1 MPRLVRAAALVLLA
15 AMGGGCSKKVWITQI
30 PPFYTPDLKTIAVV
44 PFRNRSTRRD
54 AGNVIADKLAAA
66 LMANGSYKVFN
77 RNDLSALMDQQDLKI
92 ALSGDTSAAADKFK
106 QHTNVQAILIGTVT
120 TFSATSRTQRRK
132 DPQYVY
138 DKRGRQRLAGYR
150 TYDYTRNEANV
161 SVTAVLIRVSDGTTI
176 HSTPRPASRQI
187 YSEGESPAMDPYA
200 CAAVAAD
207 WVVYQLVAEFAPVR
221 RQISLNPGKALRTA
235 TGAEPY
241 DNKWTYSDKF
251 SVTDEKMHVVVALP
265 ASCDRNRFRITI
277 VRKGERVDL
286 AFMDIVWTRQY
297 AGYGYLFN
305 PREIGEKGGGPG
317 EYEVKFYSGPEPVL
331 RRTFK
336 IE

>member
-1 MPRLVRAAALVLLA
+1 MPRLVRAAALALLA

-66 LMANGSYKVFN
+66 LMANGAYKVFN

-92 ALSGDTSAAADKFK
+92 ALGGDTSAAADKFK

-120 TFSATSRTQRRK
+120 TFSATSKTQRRR
-132 DPQYVY
+132 DPQYLY
-138 DKRGRQRLAGYR
+138 DKRGRKRLVGYR

-176 HSTPRPASRQI
+176 HSTPRPASKQI
-187 YSEGESPAMDPYA
+187 PSEGESPAMDPYA

-207 WVVYQLVAEFAPVR
+207 WVVYQLVADFAPVR
-221 RQISLNPGKALRTA
+221 RQISLDSGKALRTA
-235 TGAEPY
+235 TELY
-241 DNKWTYSDKF
+241 DGKWTYSDKF
-251 SVTDEKMHVVVALP
+251 SATDEEMFVVVALP

-286 AFMDIVWTRQY
+286 AFMDIVWTSKY
-297 AGYGYLFN
+297 TGFGYPFN
-305 PREIGEKGGGPG
+305 PREIAEKGGGPG

>member
-1 MPRLVRAAALVLLA
+1 MPRLVRAVALALLA
-15 AMGGGCSKKVWITQI
+15 IMGGGCSKKVWITQI

-66 LMANGSYKVFN
+66 LMANGAYKVFN

-92 ALSGDTSAAADKFK
+92 ALGGDTSAAADKFK

-120 TFSATSRTQRRK
+120 TFSATSKTQRRR
-132 DPQYVY
+132 DPQYLY
-138 DKRGRQRLAGYR
+138 DKRGRKRLVGYR

-176 HSTPRPASRQI
+176 HSTPRPASKQI
-187 YSEGESPAMDPYA
+187 PSEGESPAMDPYA

-207 WVVYQLVAEFAPVR
+207 WVVYQLVADFAPVR
-221 RQISLNPGKALRTA
+221 RQISLDPGKALRTA
-235 TGAEPY
+235 TELY

-251 SVTDEKMHVVVALP
+251 LATDEKMHVVVALP
-265 ASCDRNRFRITI
+265 GSCDRNRFRITI

-286 AFMDIVWTRQY
+286 AFMDIVWTSKY
-297 AGYGYLFN
+297 TGFGYPFN
-305 PREIGEKGGGPG
+305 PREIAEKGGGPG